1 MNNTNKFRDK
11 ANEYSCG
18 RPSYANGLIDMLYG
32 EHGFCASS
40 TIADIG
46 SGTGIFT
53 RQLLEKGSAVYAVEP
68 NRDMREKAESALSGF
83 AKFHSVNGTAEN
95 TTLENRSADF
105 VTVAQAFHWFD
116 VVPFKNECSRI
127 LKPNGKIFLIWNTRD
142 AESEIN
148 KRQELIFKRFCPSF
162 KGFSGGIK
170 ENDDRIR
177 LFFDDR
183 FKYVEFENPLFYAR
197 EKFIQR
203 SLSSSYSPRSDDGCY
218 GDYIQALNDLF
229 DEFSQNGI
237 LTVANKT
244 EAYFD

>member
-1 MNNTNKFRDK
+1 MCNVNKFCDK

-18 RPSYANGLIDMLYG
+18 RPSYASGLIDMLYR
-32 EHGFCASS
+32 EHGFGESS

-68 NRDMREKAESALSGF
+68 NRDMREKAENALSGF
-83 AKFHSVNGTAEN
+83 GKFHSVNGTAEN

-116 VVPFKNECSRI
+116 VVPFKKECSRI

-142 AESEIN
+142 ADSEIN
-148 KRQELIFKRFCPSF
+148 KRQEFVFKRFCPLF

-177 LFFDDR
+177 LFFDER
-183 FKYVEFENPLFYAR
+183 FKYAEFAHPLFYAR

-203 SLSSSYSPRSDDGCY
+203 SLSSSYSPRVDDCCY
-218 GDYIQALNDLF
+218 GDYMQALNDLF
-229 DEFSQNGI
+229 DEFSQDGV
-237 LTVANKT
+237 LTVPNKT
-244 EAYFD
+244 EVYFG